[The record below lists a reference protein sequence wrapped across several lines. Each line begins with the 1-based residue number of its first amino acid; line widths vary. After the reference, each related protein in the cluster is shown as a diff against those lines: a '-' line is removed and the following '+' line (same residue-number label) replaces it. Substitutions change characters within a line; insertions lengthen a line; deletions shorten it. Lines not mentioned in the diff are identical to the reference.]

1 MEVLCFKIKGKLA
14 HFRKYYANNTA
25 FSFSIPP
32 RTTLMGLVAA
42 VMGWKRD
49 EYYEKLSSEN
59 FHFGI
64 RVVSPLKKSFHRLN
78 FLRIVSTGD
87 IAKNLNSD
95 FRGDGGR
102 IQTPFEIV
110 SGLDITKDEVT
121 YQIFLTAQEMGKP
134 LFDEIKSHFLKGQ
147 PVFNLSLGTANFI
160 ASMFDIE
167 LIESSH
173 IEEKQS
179 ADFVEMHSAIPS
191 HLVGELQFEKANSD
205 QYNFVEEDLMPGEF
219 LGDNNREVK
228 KMNRLLFSTTNLPIR
243 VKLKGAYYQ
252 IDAMD
257 GSLNIQFMDS

>member
-1 MEVLCFKIKGKLA
+1 MEVLCFKVKGKLA

-59 FHFGI
+59 LHFGI
-64 RVVSPLKKSFHRLN
+64 RVLAPLKKHFHRLN
-78 FLRIVSTGD
+78 FLSIKSTGD

-110 SGLDITKDEVT
+110 SGLNLTKDEVA
-121 YQIFLTAQEMGKP
+121 YQVFLTPSEQNKP
-134 LFDEIKSHFLKGQ
+134 LFKEITSHFINDK
-147 PVFNLSLGTANFI
+147 PVFNLSLGTANFS
-160 ASMFDIE
+160 ASIYDTE
-167 LIESSH
+167 LIKSAQVKT
-173 IEEKQS
+173 KQS
-179 ADFVEMHSAIPS
+179 NDFIEMHSAVPS
-191 HLVGELQFEKANSD
+191 KMVEELQFEKGEFN
-205 QYNFVEEDLMPGEF
+205 QYNFIEEDLLPGEF
-219 LGDNNREVK
+219 IADNNRELK

-243 VKLKGAYYQ
+243 VKLKEGYYQ
-252 IDAMD
+252 VETKD
-257 GSLNIQFMDS
+257 GPLNIQFMDS